1 MVELTFYLYKIT
13 SLSAIITI
21 FSKIWLLYAL
31 NISNPLDIL
40 SLLYEFSFGK
50 YNIAVLASL
59 ISECCNAF
67 FIVFFS
73 VS

>member
-50 YNIAVLASL
+50 YNIAVLAS
-59 ISECCNAF
+59 
-67 FIVFFS
+67 
-73 VS
+73 